1 MRPCDVRGLYM
12 KKRGERNEKDR
23 SKRMSGVLFGT
34 ILFEDVVDRDSCMK
48 VEETFWANGTCNGVG
63 GGERMSFVC
72 STVGKR
78 DTLFKM

>member
-1 MRPCDVRGLYM
+1 MRPCDARGLYIN
-12 KKRGERNEKDR
+12 KGGEYEKDR

-48 VEETFWANGTCNGVG
+48 VKETFGANGTRNGVG
-63 GGERMSFVC
+63 GGDGMSSVS

-78 DTLFKM
+78 DTLFEM